1 MAETTG
7 NVSPCAGLSLC
18 TLSVALLPFIL
29 PHNTTGSFQ
38 SHPLSLRKTMYFRT
52 NELLYFSQG
61 ILRNVFSGEVGK
73 LTIY

>member
-7 NVSPCAGLSLC
+7 GVCPCTGWSLS
-18 TLSVALLPFIL
+18 TLTVALLPFIL

-38 SHPLSLRKTMYFRT
+38 SHPLSSRKTMYLRT
-52 NELLYFSQG
+52 YELLYFRKV
-61 ILRNVFSGEVGK
+61 LRNVFSGEVSK